1 MVVTRSVPKDPAK
14 VERIMQA
21 AMHAFAAHGYRDA
34 KTDAIASVAAVSKGL
49 IFHYYGSKQGL
60 YMATVQTA
68 TDTIITT
75 INQQIFDVP
84 DDLVTLMVRSA
95 QYKAAFGKDHPD
107 EMKVMIEAYGALE
120 RLPAKIQAQIK
131 VLYTKAMAISRE
143 MIGRVL
149 DKMPLRKD
157 IDREVTIALIMG
169 VYNQIFMEFQAYMR
183 ENNDVQSMDDVEWVV
198 SRAKAYMGIL
208 EHGFVASN
216 LKPE

>member
-131 VLYTKAMAISRE
+131 ILYAKAMAISRE

-149 DKMPLRKD
+149 DKMPLRED
-157 IDREVTIALIMG
+157 VDREATIALIMG

-198 SRAKAYMGIL
+198 SRARTYMGIL

-216 LKPE
+216 LKSE

>member
-131 VLYTKAMAISRE
+131 VLYAKAMAISRE

-157 IDREVTIALIMG
+157 IDREATIALIMG

-208 EHGFVASN
+208 EHGFVVSN
-216 LKPE
+216 LKSE

>member
-1 MVVTRSVPKDPAK
+1 MVATRSVPKDPAK

-131 VLYTKAMAISRE
+131 VLYAKAMAISRE

-157 IDREVTIALIMG
+157 IDREATIALIMG

-198 SRAKAYMGIL
+198 SRARTYMGIL

-216 LKPE
+216 LKSE

>member
-1 MVVTRSVPKDPAK
+1 MVATRSVPKDPAK

-131 VLYTKAMAISRE
+131 ILYAKAMAISRE

-149 DKMPLRKD
+149 DKMPLRED
-157 IDREVTIALIMG
+157 VDREATIALIMG

-198 SRAKAYMGIL
+198 SRARTYMGIL

-216 LKPE
+216 LKSE

>member
-120 RLPAKIQAQIK
+120 RLPAKNTSANK
-131 VLYTKAMAISRE
+131 SFVCKSNGYFP
-143 MIGRVL
+143 G
-149 DKMPLRKD
+149 
-157 IDREVTIALIMG
+157 
-169 VYNQIFMEFQAYMR
+169 
-183 ENNDVQSMDDVEWVV
+183 NDWP
-198 SRAKAYMGIL
+198 GT
-208 EHGFVASN
+208 
-216 LKPE
+216 

>member
-131 VLYTKAMAISRE
+131 VLYAKAMAISRE

-157 IDREVTIALIMG
+157 IDREATIALIMG

-183 ENNDVQSMDDVEWVV
+183 ENNDVQSMDDVEWMV

-208 EHGFVASN
+208 EHGFVVSN
-216 LKPE
+216 LKSE